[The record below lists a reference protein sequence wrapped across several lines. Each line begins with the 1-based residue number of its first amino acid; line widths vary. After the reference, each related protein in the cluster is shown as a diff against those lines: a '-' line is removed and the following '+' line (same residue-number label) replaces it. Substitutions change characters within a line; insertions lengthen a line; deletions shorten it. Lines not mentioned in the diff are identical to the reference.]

1 MKNSL
6 QMWIHFL
13 EQAAKP
19 FASDG
24 ADSLTVAFHVPGCI
38 QGAVHVAVPGDRATS
53 EEAARLAKALEAIDA
68 QSNAQLKA
76 VWQGVTHVAGTGVR
90 VDVEEL
96 PQRKVIENLHIAQ
109 SIREAQRLSEDS
121 VLAVCNQVRSMLE
134 LATNHSD
141 GLKRVADQFAQEGDS
156 SSSRNITG
164 TMQRLAEQLKAFGQ
178 EVMDRTNRQAKDI
191 EQARVWTNDIVKL
204 GQAIAAIAS
213 NARILT
219 FNARLESARIG
230 EAGRGFAVIAASIQ
244 DLATQVRQTNQ
255 SVSDLA
261 ANLLHALPALGNDAL
276 QTSNAAREAV
286 SRLESQLIDVQNHL
300 ADARTAS
307 WEALNESSTAA
318 SELREKAHSV
328 IGHLQFQDRASQMM
342 QEVEAQA
349 TAVLELAGL
358 SEREVGK
365 EVIEQVGAIGRTLDG
380 GEAARPMG
388 HVELF

>member
-1 MKNSL
+1 
-6 QMWIHFL
+6 
-13 EQAAKP
+13 
-19 FASDG
+19 
-24 ADSLTVAFHVPGCI
+24 
-38 QGAVHVAVPGDRATS
+38 
-53 EEAARLAKALEAIDA
+53 
-68 QSNAQLKA
+68 
-76 VWQGVTHVAGTGVR
+76 
-90 VDVEEL
+90 
-96 PQRKVIENLHIAQ
+96 
-109 SIREAQRLSEDS
+109 
-121 VLAVCNQVRSMLE
+121 
-134 LATNHSD
+134 
-141 GLKRVADQFAQEGDS
+141 LKRVAEQFTHAGES
-156 SSSRNITG
+156 SSNQNITG
-164 TMQRLAEQLKAFGQ
+164 TMQRLSEQLRAFGE
-178 EVMDRTNRQAKDI
+178 EVMDRTNQQARDI

-261 ANLLHALPALGNDAL
+261 ANLLRALPALGNDAL

-286 SRLESQLIDVQNHL
+286 AKLESQLLDLQSHL

-307 WEALNESSTAA
+307 WEALSESSDTARV
-318 SELREKAHSV
+318 LRDKANTV

-349 TAVLELAGL
+349 TTVLKLAGL

-365 EVIEQVGAIGRTLDG
+365 EVIEQVGAIGRGLEG

>member
-13 EQAAKP
+13 EEAARP

-24 ADSLTVAFHVPGCI
+24 PDSLTVAFHVPGCI
-38 QGAVHVAVPGDRATS
+38 QGAVHVAVASERATNDQV
-53 EEAARLAKALEAIDA
+53 ARLAKALEAIDA
-68 QSNAQLKA
+68 QSNSQVRT
-76 VWQGVTHVAGTGVR
+76 VWKGVTHVAGAGVR
-90 VDVEEL
+90 VDIEEL
-96 PQRKVIENLHIAQ
+96 PTHKVIENLHIAQ

-121 VLAVCNQVRSMLE
+121 VLAVGNQVRSMLE
-134 LATNHSD
+134 LASNHSD
-141 GLKRVADQFAQEGDS
+141 GLKRVAEQFTHAGES
-156 SSSRNITG
+156 SSNQNITG
-164 TMQRLAEQLKAFGQ
+164 TMQRLSEQLRAFSK
-178 EVMDRTNRQAKDI
+178 EVMDRTNQQARDI

-261 ANLLHALPALGNDAL
+261 ANLLRALPALGNDAL

-286 SRLESQLIDVQNHL
+286 AKLESQLLDLQSHL

-307 WEALNESSTAA
+307 WEALSESSDTARV
-318 SELREKAHSV
+318 LRDKANTV

-349 TAVLELAGL
+349 TAVLKLAGL

-365 EVIEQVGAIGRTLDG
+365 EVIEQVGAIGRGLEG

>member
-1 MKNSL
+1 MKTSL
-6 QMWIHFL
+6 QMWTQSL
-13 EQAAKP
+13 ETAARP
-19 FASDG
+19 FCSANG
-24 ADSLTVAFHVPGCI
+24 TDSLTVAFHAPGCL
-38 QGAVHVAVPGDRATS
+38 QGAAHVTVSKDRATLD
-53 EEAARLAKALEAIDA
+53 EATRLARAIEAIEA
-68 QSNAQLKA
+68 ESNSQVKV
-76 VWQGVTHVAGTGVR
+76 VWKGVTHVAGSGVR
-90 VDVEEL
+90 IDLEEL
-96 PQRKVIENLHIAQ
+96 PQRKTVENLHIAQ

-141 GLKRVADQFAQEGDS
+141 GLRRVADQFAQEGDTS
-156 SSSRNITG
+156 NANISG
-164 TMQRLAEQLKAFGQ
+164 TMQRLADQLKAFGQ

-261 ANLLHALPALGNDAL
+261 ANLLQALPALGNDAL

-286 SRLESQLIDVQNHL
+286 GRLESQLLDVQNHL
-300 ADARTAS
+300 ADARAAS
-307 WEALNESSTAA
+307 WEALNESSDAA
-318 SELREKAHSV
+318 KELRDKANSV

-349 TAVLELAGL
+349 TAVLEIAGL
-358 SEREVGK
+358 HERAVRPEVL
-365 EVIEQVGAIGRTLDG
+365 EQVGAIGRTLEG